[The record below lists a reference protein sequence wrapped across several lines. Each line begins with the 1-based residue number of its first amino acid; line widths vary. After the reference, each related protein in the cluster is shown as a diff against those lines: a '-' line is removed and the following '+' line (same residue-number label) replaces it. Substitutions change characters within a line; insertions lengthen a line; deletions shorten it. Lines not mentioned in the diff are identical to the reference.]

1 MISIAMRMHDRT
13 SIIDII
19 MMITLAGGVRAELR

>member
-1 MISIAMRMHDRT
+1 MRTRSMRDRISIIA
-13 SIIDII
+13 II

>member
-1 MISIAMRMHDRT
+1 MRTKRMRDSISIIA
-13 SIIDII
+13 II